1 MPHNLHALLFRISF
15 MVLNATIP
23 LIARAD
29 DKTSSAWIELPTDTA
44 DAAWRDGPKRGWSA
58 VADVHLNADNNRLLV
73 GDPGQGALLSRG
85 DSDLY
90 TASDYGDVEVRLEFM
105 IPRNSNSG
113 VKLNG
118 HYEIQIRD
126 THGKPI
132 DQLTGDDC
140 GGVYPRAELGPPYKY
155 LDKGVP
161 ARVNSARP
169 AGEWQS
175 LEIKFRAPRFDAGG
189 KKVENA
195 RFERVV
201 LNGEVI
207 HENVELKYPTGA
219 AWNKQQEVPRGPFQL
234 QGDHGPVAFRK
245 LAIQPL

>member
-1 MPHNLHALLFRISF
+1 MRCCSASRSWFSTRPCRFLRTPTTKPAPPGSNFPPTPPTRHGATVPNAAGLH
-15 MVLNATIP
+15 
-23 LIARAD
+23 
-29 DKTSSAWIELPTDTA
+29 
-44 DAAWRDGPKRGWSA
+44 
-58 VADVHLNADNNRLLV
+58 VADVHLNADNNRLLA
-73 GDPGQGALLSRG
+73 GDPGQGALLSHG
-85 DSDLY
+85 NSDLY
-90 TASDYGDVEVRLEFM
+90 TASDFGDVEVRLEFM

-126 THGKPI
+126 THGKPL

-161 ARVNSARP
+161 PRVNSARP

-175 LEIKFRAPRFDAGG
+175 LEIKFRAPRFDAEG
-189 KKVENA
+189 KKIENA

-219 AWNKQQEVPRGPFQL
+219 AWNKQKEVARGPFQL

-245 LAIQPL
+245 LAIRPL